1 MSRSS
6 MNNSRST
13 EFRNPPVIR
22 AGVAASLGS
31 GILSEHLERSCPTL
45 HGLGGSTERVLGKGR
60 WNIISISLLQQIDV
74 SSDLGSG
81 GLRGSKPFSPVGQFT
96 PGAGT
101 PLNHI
106 VSFTVVWR
114 GHWGRTC
121 CQLSLPGSG
130 STP

>member
-1 MSRSS
+1 MSRGS
-6 MNNSRST
+6 MNSSRST

-22 AGVAASLGS
+22 TGVVASLGYRHFVRAF
-31 GILSEHLERSCPTL
+31 GEVLSDFARSWRF
-45 HGLGGSTERVLGKGR
+45 HRVHPWDR
-60 WNIISISLLQQIDV
+60 RNIISTSLLQQIDV

-101 PLNHI
+101 PLNQI
-106 VSFTVVWR
+106 VSFTVAWR

-130 STP
+130 SAP